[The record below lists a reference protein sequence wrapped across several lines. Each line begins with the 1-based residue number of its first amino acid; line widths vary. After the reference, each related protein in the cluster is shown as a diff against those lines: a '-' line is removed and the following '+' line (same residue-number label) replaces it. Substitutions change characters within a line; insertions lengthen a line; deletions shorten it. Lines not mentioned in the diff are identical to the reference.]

1 MLVCLAGMLVLNAP
15 LMAKERVRVATL
27 TQPEEVTWH
36 AVPLEINEQINQI
49 DAAFSKF
56 KHDFDNIRQAVR
68 KQTGKVYF
76 EHAINIENGTVVIT
90 ASDAWYALPDT
101 HRKISLRSLFLK
113 WSIARHHAASA
124 KLIIQDVRGRRQLI
138 RSR

>member
-1 MLVCLAGMLVLNAP
+1 MQFLKHTILTMLVCLAGMLVLNAP

-36 AVPLEINEQINQI
+36 AVPLEIN
-49 DAAFSKF
+49 
-56 KHDFDNIRQAVR
+56 
-68 KQTGKVYF
+68 